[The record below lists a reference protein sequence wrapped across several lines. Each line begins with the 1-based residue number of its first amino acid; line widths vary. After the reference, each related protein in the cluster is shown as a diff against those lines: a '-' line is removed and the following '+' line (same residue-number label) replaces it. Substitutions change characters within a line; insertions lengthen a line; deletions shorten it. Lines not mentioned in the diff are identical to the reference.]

1 MQTVDVSKNNT
12 IVLGRA
18 NEYGDHDTVVF
29 DISSIRSE
37 HGDGLVSL
45 RYRRAAN
52 EPVYIPSG
60 VTVDGDL
67 VTWVPSKVDLG
78 IKSNSGECEIRFE
91 YNNGVYI
98 SRTFPVVVLR
108 SVVDEPQDLYDEW
121 LQELQKYVTTITEAD
136 AIDYIEMDED
146 HRLIVHF
153 VDGTSYTS
161 PSLLGPKGDK
171 GDKGDTGNRGAKG
184 DKGDRGDRGPQGVKG
199 DKGDKGDTGDRGAK
213 GDKGDTGPAGPKGDT
228 GPQGPKG
235 ETGSTGQDGL
245 SPSISITVITGGH
258 RVTITDATG
267 VHSFDVMDG
276 EDGRKIATQVLNSIL
291 EEVDDTEGN

>member
-1 MQTVDVSKNNT
+1 MQTVDVSTNNT

-18 NEYGDHDTVVF
+18 NESGDHDTVVF

-60 VTVDGDL
+60 VTVDGDT
-67 VTWVPSKVDLG
+67 VTWVPSKIDLG
-78 IKSNSGECEIRFE
+78 IKSNSGECEILFD

-108 SVVDEPQDLYDEW
+108 SVVHEPQDLYDGW
-121 LQELQKYVTTITEAD
+121 LQELQAYVTTITEAD
-136 AIDYIEMDED
+136 AIDYVEMDED

-161 PSLLGPKGDK
+161 PSLLGPKGEK
-171 GDKGDTGNRGAKG
+171 GDKGDTGE
-184 DKGDRGDRGPQGVKG
+184 KG
-199 DKGDKGDTGDRGAK
+199 DKGDKGVKGDRGYTGPQGEKGDKGDTGEKGDKGDKGDRGAK
-213 GDKGDTGPAGPKGDT
+213 GDKGDKGDRGPQGIQGIKGDT
-228 GPQGPKG
+228 GLSAYDQARQGG
-235 ETGSTGQDGL
+235 YTGTEAQFGTLLASL
-245 SPSISITVITGGH
+245 ENL
-258 RVTITDATG
+258 
-267 VHSFDVMDG
+267 
-276 EDGRKIATQVLNSIL
+276 EDDERKIAIQVLNSIL
-291 EEVDDTEGN
+291 EAVDDDDEG

>member
-1 MQTVDVSKNNT
+1 MQTVDVSTNNT

-18 NEYGDHDTVVF
+18 NESGDHDTVVF

-60 VTVDGDL
+60 VTVDGDT
-67 VTWVPSKVDLG
+67 VTWVPSKIDLG
-78 IKSNSGECEIRFE
+78 IKSNSGECEILFD

-108 SVVDEPQDLYDEW
+108 SVVHEPQDLYDGWLNE
-121 LQELQKYVTTITEAD
+121 LQEYVTTITEAD
-136 AIDYIEMDED
+136 AIDYVEMDED

-171 GDKGDTGNRGAKG
+171 GEKGDTGEKGVKGDKGEKGEKGDAGDKGDTGE
-184 DKGDRGDRGPQGVKG
+184 KG
-199 DKGDKGDTGDRGAK
+199 DKGDKGDTGVKGDRGAK
-213 GDKGDTGPAGPKGDT
+213 GDKGDKGDR
-228 GPQGPKG
+228 GPQGIQGVKG
-235 ETGSTGQDGL
+235 NTGL
-245 SPSISITVITGGH
+245 SAYDQARQGGYTGTEAQF
-258 RVTITDATG
+258 RTLLA
-267 VHSFDVMDG
+267 SLENL
-276 EDGRKIATQVLNSIL
+276 EDDERKIAIQVLNSIL
-291 EEVDDTEGN
+291 DAVDSDEG

>member
-60 VTVDGDL
+60 VTVEGDL
-67 VTWVPSKVDLG
+67 VTWVPSKIDLG
-78 IKSNSGECEIRFE
+78 IKSNSGECEILFE
-91 YNNGVYI
+91 YDNGIYI

-108 SVVDEPQDLYDEW
+108 SVVHEPQDMYEGW
-121 LQELQKYVTTITEAD
+121 LQELQRYVTTITEAD

-171 GDKGDTGNRGAKG
+171 GDKGDTGGRGAKG
-184 DKGDRGDRGPQGVKG
+184 DKGDRGDRGPQGIQGV
-199 DKGDKGDTGDRGAK
+199 KGDKGDTGLSAYDQARQG
-213 GDKGDTGPAGPKGDT
+213 GYTGTEAQFGTLLASLDN
-228 GPQGPKG
+228 
-235 ETGSTGQDGL
+235 L
-245 SPSISITVITGGH
+245 
-258 RVTITDATG
+258 
-267 VHSFDVMDG
+267 
-276 EDGRKIATQVLNSIL
+276 EDDERKIAIQVLNSIL
-291 EEVDDTEGN
+291 EAVDGDEG

>member
-78 IKSNSGECEIRFE
+78 IKSNSGECEILFE
-91 YNNGVYI
+91 YDNGIYI

-108 SVVDEPQDLYDEW
+108 SVVHEPQDMYEGW
-121 LQELQKYVTTITEAD
+121 LQELQRYVTTITEAD
-136 AIDYIEMDED
+136 AIDYVEMDEG

-171 GDKGDTGNRGAKG
+171 GDKGDRGDRGAKG
-184 DKGDRGDRGPQGVKG
+184 DKGDRGDRGPQGYQG
-199 DKGDKGDTGDRGAK
+199 ER
-213 GDKGDTGPAGPKGDT
+213 GPKGE
-228 GPQGPKG
+228 KG

-245 SPSISITVITGGH
+245 SPSISITDITGGH
-258 RVTITDATG
+258 RVIITDATG
-267 VHSFDVMDG
+267 AHSFDVMDG
-276 EDGRKIATQVLNSIL
+276 KDGRKIATQVLNSIL
-291 EEVDDTEGN
+291 EAVDDTEGN